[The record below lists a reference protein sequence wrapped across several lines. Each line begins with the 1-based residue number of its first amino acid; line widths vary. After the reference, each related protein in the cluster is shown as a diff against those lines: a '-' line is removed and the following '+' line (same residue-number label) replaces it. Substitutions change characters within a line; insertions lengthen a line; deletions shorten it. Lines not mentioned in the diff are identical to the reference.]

1 MNLSTRYLGLKLEHP
16 LVASASPLTKSF
28 EGIMNLAA
36 ANPAAIVMHSLFEEQ
51 LNESSNEL
59 DHYMSYGT
67 ESFGEALTY
76 FPEIDSF
83 DVGPD
88 LYLEHIEKAKRN
100 TEIPIIGSLNGSSK
114 GGWINFA
121 KMIEEAGA
129 DALELNIYHIPTDP
143 LIESSDVEEMYLETV
158 RDVVD
163 SVMIPVSVK
172 LGPFFSSIPNICM
185 KMSRIGVKGFVL
197 FNRFY
202 QPDIDIEHLE
212 VAPNLTLSTSNDLR
226 LPLRWVAILHDRI
239 DADFAISSGVHNAND
254 VLKGMMAGA
263 NVTMMAAE
271 LLKYGVDR
279 LGSIKREMELWMEEH
294 EYSSIEQMRGSMSQ
308 RKVLD
313 PASFERS
320 NYMKILN
327 SYKQDPTG
335 KLLW

>member
-1 MNLSTRYLGLKLEHP
+1 MNLSTRYLGLNLAHP
-16 LVASASPLTKSF
+16 LVASASPLTKTY
-28 EGIMNLAA
+28 EGIMKLAQA
-36 ANPAAIVMHSLFEEQ
+36 GPSAIVMHSLFEEQ
-51 LNESSNEL
+51 LNEASNEL

-83 DVGPD
+83 DVGPE
-88 LYLEHIEKAKRN
+88 LYLEHISKAKNN
-100 TEIPIIGSLNGSSK
+100 TDIPIIGSLNGSSQ

-129 DALELNIYHIPTDP
+129 DALELNLYHIPTDP
-143 LIESSDVEEMYLETV
+143 MVDSSDVEAMYLDTV

-163 SVMIPVSVK
+163 SIMIPVSVK

-185 KMSRIGVKGFVL
+185 KMSKLGVKGFVL

-212 VAPNLTLSTSNDLR
+212 VAPNLTLSTSDDLR
-226 LPLRWVAILHDRI
+226 LPLRWVAILFGRI
-239 DADFAISSGVHNAND
+239 KADFAISSGVHNAND

-263 NVTMMAAE
+263 NITMMTAE
-271 LLKYGVDR
+271 LLKYGVERID
-279 LGSIKREMELWMEEH
+279 SIKQEMEFWMEEH
-294 EYSSIEQMRGSMSQ
+294 EYKSIQQMIGSMSQ
-308 RKVLD
+308 HRVED
-313 PASFERS
+313 PATFERA

-327 SYKQDPTG
+327 SIKQDPTG
-335 KLLW
+335 KLIW

>member
-1 MNLSTRYLGLKLEHP
+1 MNLSTNYLGLNLEHP
-16 LVASASPLTKSF
+16 LVASASPLTKSYD
-28 EGIMNLAA
+28 GIMNLAHSG
-36 ANPAAIVMHSLFEEQ
+36 PAAIVMHSLFEEQ
-51 LNESSNEL
+51 LNETSNEL

-83 DVGPD
+83 EVGPE
-88 LYLEHIEKAKRN
+88 LYLEHISKAKRN
-100 TEIPIIGSLNGSSK
+100 THIPIIGSLNGSSQ

-143 LIESSDVEEMYLETV
+143 FMESSDVEAMYLETV

-163 SVMIPVSVK
+163 SVRLPVSVK
-172 LGPFFSSIPNICM
+172 LGPFFSSIPNICH

-212 VAPNLTLSTSNDLR
+212 VSPNLVLSNSNDLR
-226 LPLRWVAILHDRI
+226 LPLRWVAILFSRI
-239 DADFAISSGVHNAND
+239 EADFAISSGIHNAKD

-263 NVTMMAAE
+263 NVTMMTAE
-271 LLKYGVDR
+271 LLKYGTGRILD
-279 LGSIKREMELWMEEH
+279 IKREMELWMEEH
-294 EYSSIEQMRGSMSQ
+294 EYSSIKQMIGSMSQ
-308 RKVLD
+308 RRVAD
-313 PASFERS
+313 PASFERA

>member
-1 MNLSTRYLGLKLEHP
+1 MDLSTRYLGLDLEHP
-16 LVASASPLTKSF
+16 IVASASPLTKSF
-28 EGIMNLAA
+28 EGIMNLAE
-36 ANPAAIVMHSLFEEQ
+36 ANPGAIVMHSLFEEQ

-83 DVGPD
+83 EVGPE
-88 LYLEHIEKAKRN
+88 LYLEHITKAKN
-100 TEIPIIGSLNGSSK
+100 YTDIPIIGSLNGSSK

-121 KMIEEAGA
+121 KMIEDAGA

-143 LIESSDVEEMYLETV
+143 FVDAAEVEARYLETV
-158 RDVVD
+158 ENVVNAV
-163 SVMIPVSVK
+163 SIPVAVK
-172 LGPFFSSIPNICM
+172 LGPFFSSIPNICL
-185 KMSRIGVKGFVL
+185 KMSKLGVKGFVL

-202 QPDIDIEHLE
+202 QPDIDIDHLE
-212 VAPNLTLSTSNDLR
+212 VLPNITLSTSKDLR
-226 LPLRWVAILHDRI
+226 LPLRWVAILFGKI
-239 DADFAISSGVHNAND
+239 EADFAITSGVHSAHD

-263 NVTMMAAE
+263 NVTMMTAE
-271 LLKYGVDR
+271 LLKYGVERIGD
-279 LGSIKREMELWMEEH
+279 IKKEMQLWMEEH
-294 EYSSIEQMRGSMSQ
+294 EYKSIEQMRGSMSQ
-308 RKVLD
+308 QRVTD
-313 PASFERS
+313 PEAFERS